1 MTFSGVRAQK
11 GIQPVG
17 ALLAVP
23 SATFTRPASANTY
36 AANAVVSDS
45 ATTPTILEFPVCA
58 LCPGG
63 GGMIIS
69 ARHAK
74 NSTVIASFR
83 LMLYRATR
91 TAINDNS
98 QYPLL
103 FANRSNRIGWI
114 DFSSHAIAG
123 TGSDSTSSHGVYPS
137 GLSYLP
143 YVADGTSLF
152 GIPFSISG
160 YAAPASEQHTFELCV
175 QRY

>member
-23 SATFTRPASANTY
+23 SASFARPASANTY

-45 ATTPTILEFPVCA
+45 ATAPTILEFPVCA

-63 GGMIIS
+63 GGMVIS

-83 LMLYRATR
+83 LELYRASR
-91 TAINDNS
+91 TAINDNA
-98 QYPLL
+98 QFPLL
-103 FANRSNRIGWI
+103 FANKVNRIGWV
-114 DFSSHAIAG
+114 DFSSHASFG
-123 TGSDSTSSHGVYPS
+123 TGSDSTVSHGVFPS
-137 GLSYLP
+137 SLSYLP

-152 GIPFSISG
+152 GIAISLSG